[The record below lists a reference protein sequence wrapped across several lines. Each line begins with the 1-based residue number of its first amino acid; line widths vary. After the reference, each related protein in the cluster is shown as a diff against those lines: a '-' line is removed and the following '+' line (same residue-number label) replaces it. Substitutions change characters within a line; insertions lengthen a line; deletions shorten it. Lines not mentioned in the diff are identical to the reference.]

1 MDIGGIGAGF
11 GYVAHQPGRRAEG
24 ASLPDIDE
32 MVERIVE
39 ARDQDGNGTLDGV
52 ELSIS
57 PEAFRRLDTNADDRL
72 DTSELVEGA
81 KKLLRQMGLG
91 RGLARPMGVRQED
104 ENDNEQTPLDLLFGD
119 DKNEG
124 TGIDLPL

>member
-11 GYVAHQPGRRAEG
+11 GYVADQHGRRAEG
-24 ASLPDIDE
+24 PSQPNIDE
-32 MVERIVE
+32 IVERIVE
-39 ARDQDGNGTLDGV
+39 AKDQDGSGTLDGV

-57 PEAFRRLDTNADDRL
+57 KEAFSRLDTNGNGHL

-91 RGLARPMGVRQED
+91 RGAARSTGMWQKDED
-104 ENDNEQTPLDLLFGD
+104 DNEQTPLNLLFGD
-119 DKNEG
+119 EENEG
-124 TGIDLPL
+124 TGIDMLL